1 MTAPTPPSSDQFKQR
16 ESSHPAPAKGLARF
30 APMAVRHSSKGW
42 QVRIHWK
49 RLPAFLVVMA
59 LVVWIGG
66 ASAAYVFV
74 KYRRGFSEVKFSDM
88 LFLPA
93 RWDAYEVAR
102 GEFLIKKAQEDLKA
116 QKFRE
121 AFYGLRL
128 GLIKAPANKEG
139 RLLLAQFY
147 GLWKRPDMTRETLL
161 DGFAYHKRDL
171 DYLKGLF
178 AFLLQQQDDE
188 QVLAYYKEL
197 LGNDREIN
205 PRNQLVAL
213 AAASSCYFRGN
224 YDQAE
229 SILNTYQLDSSRDG
243 RLLIARINWDRGAK
257 EQALDRLRELAADL
271 PNDEEV
277 YSQTVTYLREL
288 GRDDEARR
296 ESFIRAL
303 SNPKN
308 ARARIDQLYALQKQ
322 GDSAAVSANVDDI
335 YQDFQHD
342 ANALLALADFAANS
356 GNPTLAKRIYDHAK
370 KEDLNWEGAALMTV
384 EANIV
389 AGKYQDAL
397 ELVRTLLKEN
407 PEWSKRYYSVFNGLQ
422 AIAQYGLGD
431 AESAQLFLNNFL
443 AQSNVRADNLIAV
456 SKRLV
461 SVGAKTQARQVLEQA
476 TKADPL
482 NQAAL
487 SGLIK
492 LDLELGNIPALAG
505 NLRTL
510 LTMRRPSVDIL
521 REAQKKLGSDLFLF
535 APNRTALLK
544 DLRSAIGSSVS
555 SDT

>member
-1 MTAPTPPSSDQFKQR
+1 MTAQPPPSADQFKQQ
-16 ESSHPAPAKGLARF
+16 ESRASTPAQGLSKF
-30 APMAVRHSSKGW
+30 APLSVRNSSKGW
-42 QVRIHWK
+42 QVRVYWK
-49 RLPAFLVVMA
+49 RVPAFLVVMS
-59 LVVWIGG
+59 LIVWIGG
-66 ASAAYVFV
+66 ASAAYLFV
-74 KYRRGFSEVKFSDM
+74 KYRRGFTDVKFTDM
-88 LFLPA
+88 LFLPS
-93 RWDAYEVAR
+93 RWDEYEVAR
-102 GEFLIKKAQEDLKA
+102 GEFLIKNAQEDLKA

-147 GLWKRPDMTRETLL
+147 GLWKRPDLTRQTLL
-161 DGFAYHKRDL
+161 DGFAYHKNDT

-197 LGNDREIN
+197 LGNDKTIT

-213 AAASSCYFRGN
+213 AAASACYFRGN

-229 SILNTYQLDSSRDG
+229 SILQTYQLESSRDG

-257 EQALDRLRELAADL
+257 EQALEKLRELSADL

-303 SNPKN
+303 SNPNN

-322 GDSAAVSANVDDI
+322 GDSAAVAANVDEI
-335 YQDFQHD
+335 YQDFYND
-342 ANALLALADFAANS
+342 SNALLALADFAANT
-356 GNPTLAKRIYDHAK
+356 GNPVLAKRIYDHSK
-370 KEDLNWEGAALMTV
+370 KDNLNWEGAALMTV

-389 AGKYQDAL
+389 AGKYQEAL
-397 ELVRTLLKEN
+397 EMVRSLLKEN

-456 SKRLV
+456 SKRLM

-492 LDLELGNIPALAG
+492 LDMELGNIAPLAD
-505 NLRTL
+505 NIRTL
-510 LTMRRPSVDIL
+510 LTMRRPSVEIL
-521 REAQKKLGSDLFLF
+521 RNAQQKLGSDLFLF
-535 APNRTALLK
+535 APHRAALLK
-544 DLRSAIGSSVS
+544 DLGKAIGASVTES
-555 SDT
+555 